1 MSEKHRN
8 LPLWMVKSDVQ
19 SSKDNDAIRKKTPG
33 TTNKTVKKQC
43 LKSVI
48 TYWMN
53 ERELVESA
61 LSFLKKDEACG
72 RTAVKLPEVGII
84 IPETDAETSDSDV
97 HDSVLYTDCDI
108 AEQETVP
115 FGNCMEESTSA
126 KLGSHLKLH
135 LDGLGTSEKKPQLED
150 ISQKP
155 DADEAL
161 ELVREIFFT

>member
-19 SSKDNDAIRKKTPG
+19 SGKDNDAVRKKTPG
-33 TTNKTVKKQC
+33 ATNKTAKKKR

-53 ERELVESA
+53 ERELVETA
-61 LSFLKKDEACG
+61 LSFLKEDKACG

-84 IPETDAETSDSDV
+84 IPETDAETSDSD
-97 HDSVLYTDCDI
+97 DGVLYTDCDI

-126 KLGSHLKLH
+126 NLVKN

-150 ISQKP
+150 ISQKT
-155 DADEAL
+155 DEAL
-161 ELVREIFFT
+161 ELVREIFFS